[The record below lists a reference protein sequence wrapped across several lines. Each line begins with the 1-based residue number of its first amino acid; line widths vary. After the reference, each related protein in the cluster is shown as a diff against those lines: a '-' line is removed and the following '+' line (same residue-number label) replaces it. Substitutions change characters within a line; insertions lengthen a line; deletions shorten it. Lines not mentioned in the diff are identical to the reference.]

1 MKHKTTI
8 IYAEDHTQFR
18 TAVVKELELL
28 DITVVAQCNNG
39 KELLDE
45 LKRWP
50 DVVLLDLDMPV
61 MNGNHALD
69 HITKHWPEIK
79 VLIVSMHYEE
89 LLIENYM
96 KRGAKGYISK
106 DAFAGNIE
114 LLVKAI
120 KKIAKGETYIHHIP
134 EQHKNFSSRQKEII
148 PFLVEG
154 VTSKE
159 IADEIG
165 IVERAV
171 EKQKQKIYQKSGGN
185 RAIDFYK
192 YAFSKGLQ
200 FLGRG
205 K

>member
-8 IYAEDHTQFR
+8 IYVEDHAQFR
-18 TAVVKELELL
+18 AAVVRELEQL

-39 KELLDE
+39 KELLE
-45 LKRWP
+45 LNRWP

-61 MNGNHALD
+61 MNGNHTLD
-69 HITKHWPEIK
+69 YVMQHWPETK

-89 LLIENYM
+89 LLVENYM
-96 KRGAKGYISK
+96 NRGARGYISK
-106 DAFAGNIE
+106 DTFAGNIE
-114 LLVKAI
+114 LLAKAI
-120 KKIAKGETYIHHIP
+120 KTIAKGETYIHRLPKQRI
-134 EQHKNFSSRQKEII
+134 ELSQRQKDMI
-148 PFLVEG
+148 PLMVEG
-154 VTSKE
+154 CTSKE
-159 IADEIG
+159 IAEEIG
-165 IVERAV
+165 IIERSV
-171 EKQKQKIYQKSGGN
+171 EKQKQKIYQKMGGS

>member
-18 TAVVKELELL
+18 KAVVKELELL
-28 DITVVAQCNNG
+28 DIKVVAQCNNG

-61 MNGNHALD
+61 MNGNHTLD
-69 HITKHWPEIK
+69 HIMKHWPETKI
-79 VLIVSMHYEE
+79 LIVSMHYEE
-89 LLIENYM
+89 LLVENYI
-96 KRGAKGYISK
+96 KRGARGYISK

-114 LLVKAI
+114 LLVKGI
-120 KKIAKGETYIHHIP
+120 KKVAKGDTYIHQMP
-134 EQHKNFSSRQKEII
+134 GLHKKFSLRQKEII
-148 PFLVEG
+148 PYMVEG
-154 VTSKE
+154 VTTKE

-171 EKQKQKIYQKSGGN
+171 EKQKQKIYQKTGGN

-192 YAFSKGLQ
+192 YAFAKGLQ